1 MFDLYS
7 SLSLLFIF
15 YLLSFS
21 LLSCF
26 DFLFS
31 SSSGSRIANLSC
43 LLAVNVGALIL
54 SLIAAIIVPA
64 TLTSIVVIPK
74 DKRIDCS
81 LIALCILDVGDSVEF
96 FADGSLNDDVLLVL
110 VVPSVGFEVELVVV
124 GIRDH
129 DLGLFHVH

>member
-26 DFLFS
+26 DFLVS

-124 GIRDH
+124 GIWDN
-129 DLGLFHVH
+129 DLGLLHVH

>member
-26 DFLFS
+26 DFLVS
-31 SSSGSRIANLSC
+31 SGSGSRIANLSC

-64 TLTSIVVIPK
+64 ALTSIVVIPK

-124 GIRDH
+124 GIWDN
-129 DLGLFHVH
+129 DLGLLHVH

>member
-124 GIRDH
+124 GIWDN
-129 DLGLFHVH
+129 DLGLLHVH

>member
-15 YLLSFS
+15 YLFSFS
-21 LLSCF
+21 LLSSF
-26 DFLFS
+26 DFLVS
-31 SSSGSRIANLSC
+31 SGSGSRIANLSC

-74 DKRIDCS
+74 DKRVDCS
-81 LIALCILDVGDSVEF
+81 LIALCVFDVSDSVEF
-96 FADGSLNDDVLLVL
+96 LANGSLNDDVLLVL
-110 VVPSVGFEVELVVV
+110 VVPTIGFEVELVVV
-124 GIRDH
+124 GIWDH
-129 DLGLFHVH
+129 DLGLLHVH